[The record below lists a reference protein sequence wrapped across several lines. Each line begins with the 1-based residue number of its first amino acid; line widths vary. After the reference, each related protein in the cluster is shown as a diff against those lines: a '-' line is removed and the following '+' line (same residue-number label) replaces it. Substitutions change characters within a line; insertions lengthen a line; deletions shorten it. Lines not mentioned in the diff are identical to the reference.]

1 MTLEFTEFRV
11 TTRVV
16 AGWDLTA
23 SLDVELTRAGL
34 ERGLAVT
41 DPGVRPLAE
50 RLLSAAPHHLIG
62 LHDAVTP
69 NSEVGQVERLAER
82 ARETDARF
90 LLAVGGGSVIDTA
103 KAAAIVLTEGGR
115 LLDHQGVNVLTRPLF
130 PVVAVPTTAGT
141 GSEVTCYAVI
151 RDASAAAKV
160 IFTSEW
166 LAPVL
171 AILDPAL
178 TLGLPPALTA
188 STGMDALTHAVEAYL
203 SNRAGPFSDAL
214 ALAAL
219 ETIYRHLPPAV
230 RDGSDREAR
239 WHLLISSCQA
249 GMAISWAMLGCA
261 HALAHACGG
270 LRQVPHG
277 VANAILLPHCLAY
290 NRPAVEARWW
300 TLADVMGA
308 DPVKGVAALAR
319 RIGLPERLR
328 EVGVA
333 ESDLG
338 PLAEAAI
345 LDGSIFTNPREATV
359 EELAQIL
366 RAAY

>member
-1 MTLEFTEFRV
+1 MEFTEFRV
-11 TTRVV
+11 MTRVV
-16 AGWDLTA
+16 AGWGLAD
-23 SLDVELTRAGL
+23 SLDIELARAGL
-34 ERGLAVT
+34 WRGLVVT

-50 RLLSAAPHHLIG
+50 RLLSAAPHRLIG
-62 LHDAVTP
+62 VHDAITP
-69 NSEVGQVERLAER
+69 NSEVGQVERLADR
-82 ARETDARF
+82 AREVGAGF

-103 KAAAIVLTEGGR
+103 KAASIVVTEGGH
-115 LLDHQGVNVLTRPLF
+115 LLDHQGVNVLTRPLL
-130 PVVAVPTTAGT
+130 PVAAVPTTAGT
-141 GSEVTCYAVI
+141 GSEVSCYAVI
-151 RDASAAAKV
+151 RDMNAATKV

-166 LAPVL
+166 LAPAL
-171 AILDPAL
+171 AVLDPAL

-219 ETIYRHLPPAV
+219 ETIHQYLPQAV
-230 RDGSDREAR
+230 QDGSDREAR

-270 LRQVPHG
+270 MREVPHG
-277 VANAILLPHCLAY
+277 VANAILLPHCLEY
-290 NRPAVEARWW
+290 NRPAVEGRWW
-300 TLADVMGA
+300 MLADRMGA
-308 DPVKGVAALAR
+308 DPVKVVAALAR
-319 RIGLPERLR
+319 RIGLPARLS

-333 ESDLG
+333 ESDLE

-345 LDGSIFTNPREATV
+345 LDGSIVTNPREATL
-359 EELAQIL
+359 EGLAQIL